1 MRSKRI
7 AIVVLGC
14 LSPPYDRTIEAIR
27 QTWGAQRV
35 SGLDIYYL
43 YGNPVDDDGRRELS
57 RCLGDGAPVVEEG
70 AIRQI
75 GDVLIVGCADHITTQ
90 EDCVLRKRLR
100 AFAYLSTGDEYD
112 LIYTVCATSYVDQS
126 QLARY
131 ADSLISRRL
140 IAGAIGLDALS
151 TPFVS
156 GASMIL
162 SVEIARELGA
172 HQQEIIDG
180 NVFGHHDDVAIGL
193 WIATRVSG
201 VPLALF
207 VEDIEQQRP
216 MTSEHIFVSYREG
229 TVDYVTVPP
238 HDQRPIEDAFHYHFH
253 SERPDDM
260 TQFHERYYARNAPA
274 IVVSP

>member
-1 MRSKRI
+1 MQSKRV

-43 YGNPVDDDGRRELS
+43 YGNPVDNDGRRELS
-57 RCLGDGAPVVEEG
+57 RCLRDGAPVVEEG

-75 GDVLIVGCADHITTQ
+75 GDVLIVGCADHITEQ

-100 AFAYLSTGDEYD
+100 AFAYLSTGDAYD

-131 ADSLISRRL
+131 ADSLVSRRL
-140 IAGAIGLDALS
+140 IAGAISLDALS

-162 SVEIARELGA
+162 SVEMARELGA

-180 NVFGHHDDVAIGL
+180 NAFGHHDDVAIGL

-201 VPLALF
+201 VPLATF
-207 VEDIEQQRP
+207 VKDIEQHRP
-216 MTSEHIFVSYREG
+216 MTSEHIFVSCPEG

-238 HDQRPIEDAFHYHFH
+238 RDQRPIEDAFHYHFH

-260 TQFHERYYARNAPA
+260 TQFHERYYARNAPE